1 MQAEDWLAMSTIILF
16 ICVCVLC
23 LAITVQKRTID
34 ELRASR
40 ARYRGLLRREKAASR
55 QWKQK
60 LAESQ
65 PATQAITITPPR
77 GRRSK

>member
-1 MQAEDWLAMSTIILF
+1 MQAEDWLTLSTIILF
-16 ICVCVLC
+16 LCVCFLC
-23 LAITVQKRTID
+23 FVITVQKRTIQT
-34 ELRASR
+34 LRASR
-40 ARYRGLLRREKAASR
+40 NRYRRLLHWERAISR

-65 PATQAITITPPR
+65 PATQAITIAPR